1 MKKFEKILVAS
12 AVIGMV
18 GFSFAIATLKGL
30 PEVFDW
36 EEDED
41 DS

>member
-1 MKKFEKILVAS
+1 MKKIEKILIAT
-12 AVIGMV
+12 AVLGMV
-18 GFSFAIATLKGL
+18 GFSFAISTLKGL

>member
-1 MKKFEKILVAS
+1 MRKFEKILIAT
-12 AVIGMV
+12 AVVGMV

-36 EEDED
+36 EEDDEW
-41 DS
+41 